1 MDPRIHSEIANKLE
15 RAKASGL
22 ICDYFV
28 SWVGWGGRLDPVV
41 RGWTNS
47 ASSQLVRWPL
57 YSMIVSLRAIGWA
70 ANTPRP
76 WMADWRTT

>member
-28 SWVGWGGRLDPVV
+28 SWVGWNGQLDPVV
-41 RGWTNS
+41 RGWTDS
-47 ASSQLVRWPL
+47 ASAQMARERITALLSGLVSERN
-57 YSMIVSLRAIGWA
+57 VRVA
-70 ANTPRP
+70 AE
-76 WMADWRTT
+76 

>member
-1 MDPRIHSEIANKLE
+1 MDPRIHNEIADTLE

-28 SWVGWGGRLDPVV
+28 SWVGWDGRLDPMV

-47 ASSQLVRWPL
+47 SSAQLVRQRVADL
-57 YSMIVSLRAIGWA
+57 LTGLVSERNIRVA
-70 ANTPRP
+70 AE
-76 WMADWRTT
+76 